1 MTESYRVR
9 VQYFAILREEAG
21 RSEEE
26 VSTSARTL
34 GDLYEELSARYGFG
48 LPRERLKVVVN
59 EEFDEWTR
67 PVREGDTSVFI
78 PPVAGG

>member
-1 MTESYRVR
+1 MTTRRVR

-21 RSEEE
+21 ASEETVE
-26 VSTSARTL
+26 TAAPTL
-34 GDLYEELSARYGFG
+34 ADLYDELAERHGFS
-48 LPRERLKVVVN
+48 LSRERLKVVAN

-67 PVREGDTSVFI
+67 TVRDGDTVVFI